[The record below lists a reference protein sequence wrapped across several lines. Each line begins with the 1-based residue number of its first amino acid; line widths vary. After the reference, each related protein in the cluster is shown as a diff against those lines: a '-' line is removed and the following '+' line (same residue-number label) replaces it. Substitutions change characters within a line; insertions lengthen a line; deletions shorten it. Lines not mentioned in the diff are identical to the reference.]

1 MSNKKLLL
9 IFAGLF
15 FSIPILFLLLL
26 LVWFETNFTQLE
38 EFEDTQVV
46 TQDWEIGEALNTCKF
61 DFAQEKILETRAHPN
76 EIWERTPKARQKGYN
91 AHLITEPNGAT
102 DKVYAGFIVS
112 TERVF
117 INYKE
122 HDPKYDVYVKNS
134 VSFIIPRDFCDRFR

>member
-1 MSNKKLLL
+1 MSNRKLLFL
-9 IFAGLF
+9 LAGIF
-15 FSIPILFLLLL
+15 FSIPVLFLIAL
-26 LVWFETNFTQLE
+26 LVWFQIRFVELE
-38 EFEDTQVV
+38 GFEDTQLV
-46 TQDWEIGEALNTCKF
+46 TQHWEIGEALNTCKF

-76 EIWERTPKARQKGYN
+76 EIWERTPKARQKGFN

-122 HDPKYDVYVKNS
+122 GQQKYGIYVKNS
-134 VSFIIPRDFCDRFR
+134 LSFLIPRDFCDRFR

>member
-1 MSNKKLLL
+1 MSNKKLLIL
-9 IFAGLF
+9 FAGLF
-15 FSIPILFLLLL
+15 FSIPILFLILL

-38 EFEDTQVV
+38 AFEDTRVV

-91 AHLITEPNGAT
+91 AHLVTEPNGAT
-102 DKVYAGFIVS
+102 DRVYAGFIVS

-122 HDPKYDVYVKNS
+122 NDPKYDIYVKNS
-134 VSFIIPRDFCDRFR
+134 LSFLFPRDFCDRFR